1 MTLPAARQ
9 LADWVAGLEWDA
21 VPADQH
27 KLTDMRVLDT
37 LGLALAGSTTEAAA
51 AARTVVQLQGV
62 SAEAGILPDGKS
74 AAASW
79 AAFAHGVMAHCRDFD
94 DTYQDSV
101 VHPGSVVVPA
111 ALAVGEAIDADG
123 QEIATAITAG
133 YEVAARLGAVAGRRF
148 HAHGFHATGIVG
160 PFAAAAAAGR
170 LLRLDGEAL
179 SNAFGLTGSMSSGLM
194 AFIADGSWSKWL
206 HAGWAAH
213 GGVVAAQLA
222 SEGFRGPA
230 GVLDG
235 RHNLYSAMLAND
247 AVDSTILT
255 DDLGQDWRG
264 ATAHFKYYPCA
275 HVIHPYL
282 DAAIAIATEQNLVAG
297 DVAGADCR
305 IAPWAAQI
313 VSVPRDA
320 KIRPDSEMA
329 AIASLPYLLA
339 VALSDR
345 EVTLDALDA
354 RMRARPD
361 LLDLAAALTH
371 TEDPALGDG
380 FDGVLHLS
388 LKDGRVIERAA
399 TSAPPDAPKL
409 VAKFRANAGRAT
421 THETAESLEHAVLDG
436 PLPDFRTI
444 RRIIRGEH
452 G

>member
-1 MTLPAARQ
+1 MVPAARQ

-27 KLTDMRVLDT
+27 PLTGLRVLDT

-51 AARTVVQLQGV
+51 AAQAVVRRQGE
-62 SAEAGILPDGKS
+62 SDEAGILPDGKS

-101 VHPGSVVVPA
+101 VHPGSVVIPA

-123 QEIATAITAG
+123 RQIATAITAG

-179 SNAFGLTGSMSSGLM
+179 SHAFGLTGSMSSGLM

-222 SEGFRGPA
+222 AEGFRGPA

-235 RHNLYSAMLAND
+235 RHNLYSAMLDGD
-247 AVDSTILT
+247 AVDTT
-255 DDLGQDWRG
+255 VVTTGLGQGWRG

-275 HVIHPYL
+275 HVIQPYL
-282 DAAIAIATEQNLVAG
+282 DAAIAIATERNVAAG

-361 LLDLAAALTH
+361 LLDLAARLTH

-380 FDGVLHLS
+380 FDGVLRVS
-388 LKDGRVIERAA
+388 LKNGRDIEQAV
-399 TSAPPDAPKL
+399 TSAPPDARKL
-409 VAKFRANAGRAT
+409 VAKFRSNAGRAT
-421 THETAESLEHAVLDG
+421 TPETVDGLEHAILDG
-436 PLPDFRTI
+436 PLPDFKTI
-444 RRIIRGEH
+444 RRIIRDEH